1 MFQLTY
7 SEPEDPPIAVA
18 DEETRLEIDLESLE
32 KWVIA
37 NSSGR
42 KLFSKLFPISPE
54 DLLGLIHEAMYWRDQ
69 VHGAQEALAGS
80 QGMSEDLFSIAEDN
94 RKSAQTALK
103 MI

>member
-7 SEPEDPPIAVA
+7 SEPEDPPIAVT

-42 KLFSKLFPISPE
+42 KLLSISPE
-54 DLLGLIHEAMYWRDQ
+54 ALLSLVREAMYWRNQ
-69 VHGAQEALAGS
+69 VYEAQDALAGG

>member
-42 KLFSKLFPISPE
+42 KLVSISPE
-54 DLLGLIHEAMYWRDQ
+54 DLLGLVHEAMYWRNQ

-80 QGMSEDLFSIAEDN
+80 QGMSEDLFSIAETN
-94 RKSAQTALK
+94 RKSAQTALGL
-103 MI
+103 IL

>member
-42 KLFSKLFPISPE
+42 KLLSISPE
-54 DLLGLIHEAMYWRDQ
+54 DLLGLVHEAMYWRNQ
-69 VHGAQEALAGS
+69 VHGAREALAGS

-94 RKSAQTALK
+94 RKSAQTALGL
-103 MI
+103 IL

>member
-7 SEPEDPPIAVA
+7 SEPT
-18 DEETRLEIDLESLE
+18 EEHSGENESGSDTELGLDLDSLE

-37 NSSGR
+37 NYSDEEP
-42 KLFSKLFPISPE
+42 FTISPE
-54 DLLGLIHEAMYWRDQ
+54 DLLGLVHEAMYWRNQ
-69 VHGAQEALAGS
+69 VYEAQDALAGS